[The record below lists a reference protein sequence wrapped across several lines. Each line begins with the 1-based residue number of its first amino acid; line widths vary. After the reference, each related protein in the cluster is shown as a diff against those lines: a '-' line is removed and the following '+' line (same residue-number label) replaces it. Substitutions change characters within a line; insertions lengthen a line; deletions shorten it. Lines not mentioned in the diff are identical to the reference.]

1 MSPGTMIPGALAEA
15 LHGIPAVPCAQRTA
29 TGGGGSAR
37 GCLGNGVILV
47 MLVKKIYHKP
57 HETTHIVMAYTSH
70 GQIGYGLLLLYQHY
84 TGFWVASFQTK
95 PRAETVFM
103 FFFPNAIF
111 WMINNLCTFFK
122 HI

>member
-1 MSPGTMIPGALAEA
+1 M
-15 LHGIPAVPCAQRTA
+15 
-29 TGGGGSAR
+29 
-37 GCLGNGVILV
+37 LV
-47 MLVKKIYHKP
+47 MLVKNIYHKP

-111 WMINNLCTFFK
+111 WMINNLCTFLK